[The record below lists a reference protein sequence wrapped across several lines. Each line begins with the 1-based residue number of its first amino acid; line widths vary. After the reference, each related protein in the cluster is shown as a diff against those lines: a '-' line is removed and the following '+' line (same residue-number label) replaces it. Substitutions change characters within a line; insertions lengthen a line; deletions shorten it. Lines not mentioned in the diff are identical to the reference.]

1 MEDPM
6 DAEEKSE
13 ASQPA
18 ATTREETTERI
29 LDAAED
35 LFATRRPDTVTVRDV
50 AASAGVTHALVHN
63 YIGSKD
69 DLLNAV
75 IKRME
80 PSRGEVIRESPTF
93 RQAIEDLAPDVLE
106 TKLHSRMMV
115 RSAMDGVEYV
125 SLKERLANGQALV
138 GLARASLET
147 AEPAPRCAGV
157 DPRMA
162 VASVIAFTYGWVA
175 LENWLP
181 HICDLQ
187 DEDPEEIQAQVTQIA
202 GCIAD
207 LIFPAEQD

>member
-1 MEDPM
+1 M

-13 ASQPA
+13 ADRPA
-18 ATTREETTERI
+18 TTTREETIERI
-29 LDAAED
+29 LDAAEE

-75 IKRME
+75 IQRLK
-80 PSRGEVIRESPTF
+80 PSRREVIAESPSF
-93 RQAIEDLAPDVLE
+93 REAIEELAPDVLE

-125 SLKERLANGQALV
+125 SLKERLANGQLLIN
-138 GLARASLET
+138 LAQDSLET
-147 AEPAPRCAGV
+147 AKPAPRCTGV
-157 DPRMA
+157 DPRIV

-175 LENWLP
+175 LEGWLP

-187 DEDPEEIQAQVTQIA
+187 DEDPEEVQAQVAQIA

-207 LIFPAEQD
+207 LIFPAEQG